1 MAELDAGVLGRPDSV
16 ATAQPQDAYLL
27 PAHSLGAQD
36 TVAGAASAPAPEG
49 WPSGLGLPF
58 PAGPLDVIGRTAPAG
73 APNWLSLPVGRSNFH
88 LGKSGRREGCRLLK
102 CQAPPVVSEGPQ
114 ATHLLA
120 QLSGRGAS
128 ISPSEAPRLLQGPW
142 FPRL

>member
-1 MAELDAGVLGRPDSV
+1 MDAGVLGRPDSV

-58 PAGPLDVIGRTAPAG
+58 PAGPLDVIRYSQNSPCRGSKLVEPPG
-73 APNWLSLPVGRSNFH
+73 
-88 LGKSGRREGCRLLK
+88 GKIQFSPGKEWKEGGVPPLK
-102 CQAPPVVSEGPQ
+102 VPG
-114 ATHLLA
+114 
-120 QLSGRGAS
+120 
-128 ISPSEAPRLLQGPW
+128 SPSCV
-142 FPRL
+142 